1 MTLGQ
6 KLQELRQESRATQSQ
21 VAKELYVTRQTIS
34 RWEQDQALPSIE
46 TLNQIAHLYQ
56 TPLNTLVS
64 DKNYNEQKNNK
75 RINILALFGVI
86 LFNLIVGLAVFIV
99 VISIVFSL
107 WVTLI
112 AFILSP
118 FILYISTLSGLQSFA
133 LWQLISSVLLCIF
146 GALLI
151 PFLYKGTVKVVNIIN
166 HYLGLNKKLIFS
178 H

>member
-6 KLQELRQESRATQSQ
+6 KLQELRQENEVTQSQ
-21 VAKELYVTRQTIS
+21 IAKELYVTRQTVS
-34 RWEQDQALPSIE
+34 RWEQDQTLPSIE
-46 TLNQIAHLYQ
+46 TLNQIAHIYQ

-64 DKNYNEQKNNK
+64 DEDYNEQKNHK

-99 VISIVFSL
+99 VISILFSF

-118 FILYISTLSGLQSFA
+118 LVLYISTLSGLQSFA
-133 LWQLISSVLLCIF
+133 LWQLISSVLLCIL
-146 GALLI
+146 GAVLI
-151 PFLYKGTVKVVNIIN
+151 PLLYQVTIKLVSLMK
-166 HYLGLNKKLIFS
+166 HYVSVNKKLIFS